1 MKDFCSSALDVSSL
15 DAPERV
21 VGHVVRHAVV
31 VTAAGSSSR
40 FNAGFMKGRLDS
52 GSVKKEFLSFEGLP
66 VLARAVKPFL
76 DVPGLSVVV
85 VTYKAGCLEETRSSL
100 ESLVPLLDGAGVPLY
115 FVEGGDTRQ
124 SSVFNALSFLKRLWD
139 DGAGFDL
146 VSIHDGARPFVS
158 KDVVFACLDAAFK
171 CGGAAPCVP
180 VRDTLVRISDGFLS
194 GRLDRDGV
202 CGVQTPQTFRFPEI
216 YKAHVKARDLVDG
229 VGKVGSAF
237 TDDTQIFM
245 KFGGLV
251 AAVKGSPKN
260 VKITYRDD
268 LEGGI

>member
-1 MKDFCSSALDVSSL
+1 MKAPNVSF
-15 DAPERV
+15 
-21 VGHVVRHAVV
+21 RHAVI
-31 VTAAGSSSR
+31 VTAAGTSSR
-40 FNAGFMKGRLDS
+40 FNVGSL
-52 GSVKKEFLSFEGLP
+52 GSVGKKKEFLSLDGVP

-76 DVPGLSVVV
+76 EVPGLSVVV

-139 DGAGFDL
+139 DDAGFDL

-158 KDVVFACLDAAFK
+158 KDIVLACLDAASV

-180 VRDTLVRISDGFLS
+180 VSDTLVKVSEGFFS
-194 GRLDRDGV
+194 ERLDRAGV
-202 CGVQTPQTFRFPEI
+202 CGVQTPQTFRFPDI
-216 YKAHVKARDLVDG
+216 YEAHVKARDLVDG